1 MKHALREIR
10 ETLIPSRQTLAQILR
25 NVGITTLIITACT
38 ALCAMITSLDGRNSA
53 VQMIYVLGVLLTAR
67 LTDGFI
73 YSLFAAIVAVV
84 GGNFAFTYP
93 YFELNFS
100 ITGYPLTFMTLFM
113 VLIVVGMLTEQV
125 KRQGRLRA
133 EAEKEKM
140 KANLLRSVSHDL
152 RTPLTAIIGSSTAVL
167 ENYDMFSDDVKK
179 DLIRQVQG
187 DAQWLMRVV
196 ENILSIT
203 RINSRDV
210 RIAKQEEA
218 AEEVAAQAASKFR
231 QRAPGLKVSV
241 HVPDELL
248 LVPMDAVLIEQVLL
262 NLMDNALQ
270 HGGNAQRIDLRIT
283 RDGDD
288 ALFCVEDDG
297 AGIDEAI
304 LPKLFEELFPHA
316 QELGGDGRRNMGIGL
331 SVCKS
336 IVDAHGGT
344 MRAEN
349 RPQGG
354 ARVSFTLP
362 MKEETQWQSKEK

>member
-1 MKHALREIR
+1 MKRALRELR
-10 ETLIPSRQTLAQILR
+10 EMLIPSRQTRAQILR
-25 NVGITTLIITACT
+25 NVAITA
-38 ALCAMITSLDGRNSA
+38 AMICMCTLVCALLSGLNNSDSA
-53 VQMIYVLGVLLTAR
+53 VQMVYVLGVLVTAR

-73 YSLFAAIVAVV
+73 YSLFAAIVSVV
-84 GGNFAFTYP
+84 GGNYAFTYP
-93 YFELNFS
+93 YFELNFT
-100 ITGYPLTFMTLFM
+100 ITGYPLTFVTLFM
-113 VLIVVGMLTEQV
+113 VLVVVGMLTEQV

-167 ENYDMFSDDVKK
+167 ENYEAFSDDVKK

-187 DAQWLMRVV
+187 DAQWLMRLV

-203 RINSRDV
+203 RINEGVV
-210 RIAKQEEA
+210 RIVKNEEA
-218 AEEVAAQAASKFR
+218 AEEVAAQAVNKFR
-231 QRAPGLKVSV
+231 PRAAGLKVSV

-248 LVPMDAVLIEQVLL
+248 FVPMDAVLIEQVLI
-262 NLMDNALQ
+262 NLLDNAQQ
-270 HGGNAQRIDLRIT
+270 HARNATHIALYIT
-283 RDGDD
+283 RKGDS
-288 ALFCVEDDG
+288 AEFSVEDDG
-297 AGIDEAI
+297 EGIDEAL

-316 QELGGDGRRNMGIGL
+316 QETRVDGRRNMGIGL

-344 MRAEN
+344 MRAQN

-354 ARVSFTLP
+354 ACVSFTLP

>member
-1 MKHALREIR
+1 MKGALHELREL
-10 ETLIPSRQTLAQILR
+10 LIPRRQTRAQILR
-25 NVGITTLIITACT
+25 NCLITAVTIVVCT
-38 ALCAMITSLDGRNSA
+38 ALCAMLSGLGESDNA
-53 VQMIYVLGVLLTAR
+53 VQMIYVLGVLVTAR

-73 YSLFAAIVAVV
+73 YSLFAAVVSVV

-93 YFELNFS
+93 YFELNFT
-100 ITGYPLTFMTLFM
+100 ITGYPLTFVTLFM
-113 VLIVVGMLTEQV
+113 VLVVVGMLTGQV
-125 KRQGRLRA
+125 KRQGRAQA

-167 ENYDMFSDDVKK
+167 ENYDAFSDDVKK
-179 DLIRQVQG
+179 DLISHVRD
-187 DAQWLMRVV
+187 DAQWLMRLV

-203 RINSRDV
+203 RISGGDV
-210 RIAKQEEA
+210 RIVKQEEA
-218 AEEVAAQAASKFR
+218 AEEVAAQAVKKFR
-231 QRAPGLKVSV
+231 TRAGDVKVSV

-248 LVPMDAVLIEQVLL
+248 LVPMDAVLIEQVML

-270 HGGNAQRIDLRIT
+270 HAKSATHIDLRIS
-283 RDGDD
+283 RRGSD
-288 ALFCVEDDG
+288 AVFCVEDDG

-304 LPKLFEELFPHA
+304 LPKLFEEMFPHA
-316 QELGGDGRRNMGIGL
+316 QEMSGDGRRNMGIGL

-344 MRAEN
+344 MRACN

-354 ARVSFTLP
+354 ASVSFTLP